1 MPSLETHP
9 APAKRP
15 ALLPPREPTSSQQ
28 LRLQPLAPEYKV
40 LRHQTATAWVAAKVE
55 IRGRGGFS

>member
-15 ALLPPREPTSSQQ
+15 ALLLSKESTGSWL
-28 LRLQPLAPEYKV
+28 LRLKPLPQNTKFSGTRLLE
-40 LRHQTATAWVAAKVE
+40 AWVAAKVE